1 VIIVTEKIKYFF
13 EKGYPY
19 IFSLII
25 CIFLYKY
32 KVINTTYEDVKDA
45 LEATLTVVALIIGF
59 VGTILPIIMGIK
71 SESEYVKAVMESD
84 SKALF
89 VKYIRGTVNSGL
101 LLIGVTVALYMEKP
115 SVVNMVG
122 QIYIWVYIF
131 IVFLFSTYRCISIIL
146 KLMFPNER
154 IKTTKLYEKNAY
166 KSQHERD
173 LEKENSI

>member
-1 VIIVTEKIKYFF
+1 MTEKIKYFF

-173 LEKENSI
+173 LEEENSI